1 MTEKPRETQA
11 ESHVVELK
19 EKVNNSSL
27 MKHRADAGA
36 IAAKNAVEPSPR
48 PVARLIIGCTSPG
61 LCSMKSSA
69 CVSTELRSQ
78 PWLESSGW
86 RGGTIARWLESAATY
101 AVRFNDRM
109 LRGFVIHELQADE
122 IRTFVGAK
130 KRVIWVLTTLE
141 VWSRLWVSTN
151 VGRRS
156 LQQIKNAILN
166 TLQRG
171 LLKHRFLFTTDGFE
185 MYEWAAK
192 RLLLGVCIY
201 GQVIKKRRENRV
213 VRVDRRLL
221 LGTQGELEA
230 ALFHSE
236 DSSTLNTSFVE
247 RHNLTIRQGCSYLG
261 RRTPCHARRT
271 EFLEGH
277 VALLMAYYNFVRP
290 HSALRF
296 GASSGKCC

>member
-1 MTEKPRETQA
+1 M
-11 ESHVVELK
+11 
-19 EKVNNSSL
+19 
-27 MKHRADAGA
+27 
-36 IAAKNAVEPSPR
+36 
-48 PVARLIIGCTSPG
+48 
-61 LCSMKSSA
+61 
-69 CVSTELRSQ
+69 
-78 PWLESSGW
+78 
-86 RGGTIARWLESAATY
+86 
-101 AVRFNDRM
+101 
-109 LRGFVIHELQADE
+109 
-122 IRTFVGAK
+122 
-130 KRVIWVLTTLE
+130 IWVLTTLE

-171 LLKHRFLFTTDGFE
+171 LLKHRFLFTTDEFE

-221 LGTQGELEA
+221 LGTQGELEE

-247 RHNLTIRQGCSYLG
+247 RHNLTIRQG
-261 RRTPCHARRT
+261 
-271 EFLEGH
+271 
-277 VALLMAYYNFVRP
+277 ALLHGSRRRWNSPFPKR
-290 HSALRF
+290 
-296 GASSGKCC
+296 